1 MSTVQLKLLSIT
13 INDTIILKFS
23 HIPNIRK
30 GDLLCIKGKYFP
42 LQCKEIYL
50 DQCHALNS
58 YDIFVPIG
66 DISKHFYTI
75 NDTAEHLITCMA
87 NDYWIVPNKEEYDK
101 IIQNNT

>member
-1 MSTVQLKLLSIT
+1 MSTIQLKVLSIT

-23 HIPNIRK
+23 HIPNIHK

-58 YDIFVPIG
+58 YDIFVPIAIFMRRVKKKDPPLLLQPPVSPHLTLG
-66 DISKHFYTI
+66 DVTRQPEFR
-75 NDTAEHLITCMA
+75 
-87 NDYWIVPNKEEYDK
+87 V
-101 IIQNNT
+101 